1 MFHVKHIKFYTEFSM
16 SFTEFYNIS
25 LEIWAKNQSLP
36 PLTEATA
43 QKLYDL
49 TARMLEVNKSM
60 NLTAIKD
67 EESVIL
73 RHYADS
79 LAISAYI
86 PDSSKVIDVGCG
98 AGFPTLPLAIFRPD
112 ISITALDSTAKR
124 IEYVKQTT
132 ALLSLDNVTAIAERA
147 EVLANNPCYRESF
160 DIATARAVAA
170 MPILTEL
177 CLPFVRIGGRFVA
190 MKAAKGDDEAK
201 ISANAITKCGGR
213 LVSVSEHPL
222 YGRTGDSE
230 QRVIIS
236 VSKEAKTPKEFPRHY
251 SKISKK
257 PL

>member
-1 MFHVKHIKFYTEFSM
+1 MFHVKHTRFNTEFYM
-16 SFTEFYNIS
+16 DFTEFYNIS
-25 LEIWAKNQSLP
+25 LEIWAKNTFLP

-43 QKLYDL
+43 QKLYEL
-49 TARMLEVNKSM
+49 TVRMLDVNRSM

-86 PDSSKVIDVGCG
+86 PVGAKVIDVGCG
-98 AGFPTLPLAIFRPD
+98 AGFPTLPLAIFRSD

-124 IEYVKQTT
+124 IEYVKQTSNI
-132 ALLSLDNVTAIAERA
+132 LSLNNVTAIAERA
-147 EVLANNPCYRESF
+147 EVLASNQSYRESF
-160 DIATARAVAA
+160 DVATARAVAA

-177 CLPFVRIGGRFVA
+177 CLPLVKVGGRFVA

-201 ISANAITKCGGR
+201 ISANAITKCGGKLISIDER
-213 LVSVSEHPL
+213 PL
-222 YGRTGDSE
+222 YDRNNNSE

-236 VSKEAKTPKEFPRHY
+236 VSKETNTPKEFPRHY

>member
-1 MFHVKHIKFYTEFSM
+1 
-16 SFTEFYNIS
+16 
-25 LEIWAKNQSLP
+25 
-36 PLTEATA
+36 
-43 QKLYDL
+43 
-49 TARMLEVNKSM
+49 MLEVNKSM

-86 PDSSKVIDVGCG
+86 PDSAKVIDVGCG

-124 IEYVKQTT
+124 IEYVKQTANT
-132 ALLSLDNVTAIAERA
+132 LSLDNVNAVAERA
-147 EVLANNPCYRESF
+147 EVLATNPNYRECF

-170 MPILTEL
+170 MPILSEL
-177 CLPFVRIGGRFVA
+177 CLPFVRVGGSFVA

-201 ISANAITKCGGR
+201 GSANAISKCGGK
-213 LVSVSEHPL
+213 LISVDERPL
-222 YGRTGDSE
+222 YDRVGNSE

-236 VSKEAKTPKEFPRHY
+236 VSKNSKTPKEFPRHY
-251 SKISKK
+251 SKISKR

>member
-1 MFHVKHIKFYTEFSM
+1 MN
-16 SFTEFYNIS
+16 FTVFYNIA
-25 LEIWAKNQSLP
+25 LEIWAKNASLP
-36 PLTEATA
+36 ALNEEKA
-43 QKLYDL
+43 QKLYEL
-49 TARMLEVNKSM
+49 TVRMLEVNKSM

-79 LAISAYI
+79 LVASSYI
-86 PDSSKVIDVGCG
+86 PAGAKVIDVGCG

-124 IEYVKQTT
+124 IEYVKQTSNI
-132 ALLSLDNVTAIAERA
+132 LFLNNVTAIAERA
-147 EVLANNPCYRESF
+147 EVLALDPSYRESF
-160 DIATARAVAA
+160 DVATARAVAA

-201 ISANAITKCGGR
+201 TSSNAITKCGGK
-213 LVSVSEHPL
+213 LTSVDEHPL
-222 YGRTGDSE
+222 YSRTGDSE

-236 VSKEAKTPKEFPRHY
+236 VNKETKTPKEFPRHY
-251 SKISKK
+251 SKICKK

>member
-1 MFHVKHIKFYTEFSM
+1 MFHVKHNQFYTEIYM
-16 SFTEFYNIS
+16 NFTEFYNVS
-25 LEIWAKNQSLP
+25 LEIWNKNVSLP
-36 PLTEATA
+36 ALTEDKV

-49 TARMLEVNKSM
+49 TVRMLEVNKAM

-86 PDSSKVIDVGCG
+86 PEGAKVIDVGCG
-98 AGFPTLPLAIFRPD
+98 AGFPTIPLAIFRPD
-112 ISITALDSTAKR
+112 ITITALDSTAKR
-124 IEYVKQTT
+124 IEYVKET
-132 ALLSLDNVTAIAERA
+132 ARMLSLSNVTAIAERA
-147 EVLANNPCYRESF
+147 EVLANDLSYRESF

-177 CLPFVRIGGRFVA
+177 CLPFVKIGGNFAA

-201 ISANAITKCGGR
+201 ISANAIAKCGGK
-213 LVSVSEHPL
+213 LISVDEHPL
-222 YGRTGDSE
+222 YSRTGESE
-230 QRVIIS
+230 QRVIIY

>member
-1 MFHVKHIKFYTEFSM
+1 MFHVKHTKIYTEFYM
-16 SFTEFYNIS
+16 NFTEFYNIA
-25 LEIWAKNQSLP
+25 LEIWDKNASLP
-36 PLTEATA
+36 PLTKETA

-49 TARMLEVNKSM
+49 TTRMLEVNKSM

-79 LAISAYI
+79 LTVSPYI
-86 PDSSKVIDVGCG
+86 PTNVKVIDVGCG

-124 IEYVKQTT
+124 IEYVKET
-132 ALLSLDNVTAIAERA
+132 AKTLSLNNITAIAERA
-147 EVLANNPCYRESF
+147 EVLANDASYRESF

-177 CLPFVRIGGRFVA
+177 CLPFVKIGGSFVA

-201 ISANAITKCGGR
+201 ISANAIAKCGGK
-213 LVSVSEHPL
+213 LISVDERPL
-222 YGRTGDSE
+222 NSRNGDME
-230 QRVIIS
+230 QRVIIY
-236 VSKEAKTPKEFPRHY
+236 VSKETKTPKEFPRHY

>member
-1 MFHVKHIKFYTEFSM
+1 MFHVKHIKFYTEIYM
-16 SFTEFYNIS
+16 NFTEFYNIA
-25 LEIWAKNQSLP
+25 LEIWSKNTSLP
-36 PLTEATA
+36 ALTEEKA

-49 TARMLEVNKSM
+49 TTRMLEVNKSM

-79 LAISAYI
+79 LAVSHYI
-86 PDSSKVIDVGCG
+86 PSGSKVIDVGCG

-124 IEYVKQTT
+124 IEYVKQT
-132 ALLSLDNVTAIAERA
+132 ANMLSLNNVTAIAERA
-147 EVLANNPCYRESF
+147 EVLASNPSYRESF
-160 DIATARAVAA
+160 DVATARAVAA

-177 CLPFVRIGGRFVA
+177 CLPFVRVGGSFVA

-201 ISANAITKCGGR
+201 ISANAVAKCGGR
-213 LVSVSEHPL
+213 LVSVDEHPL
-222 YGRTGDSE
+222 YSRTGDSE
-230 QRVIIS
+230 QRVIIT